1 MITYTLGNKT
11 VSEEKLNTRLS
22 QVAYVKDYRFEQLST
37 NSYRIMVLPDMKQD
51 LRCLKGSILDALV
64 DTYGIKGHFEI
75 DIITEDE
82 KLLPLVKHEKE
93 RILNKI

>member
-37 NSYRIMVLPDMKQD
+37 DSYRIM
-51 LRCLKGSILDALV
+51 GA
-64 DTYGIKGHFEI
+64 T
-75 DIITEDE
+75 
-82 KLLPLVKHEKE
+82 
-93 RILNKI
+93 

>member
-1 MITYTLGNKT
+1 
-11 VSEEKLNTRLS
+11 
-22 QVAYVKDYRFEQLST
+22 
-37 NSYRIMVLPDMKQD
+37 MKQD